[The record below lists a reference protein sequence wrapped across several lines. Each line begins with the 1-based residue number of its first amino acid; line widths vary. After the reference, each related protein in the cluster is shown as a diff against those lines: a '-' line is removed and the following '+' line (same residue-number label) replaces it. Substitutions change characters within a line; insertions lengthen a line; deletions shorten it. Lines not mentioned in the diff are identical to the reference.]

1 MNLEAV
7 DSWLL
12 EDWNG
17 TDCGDF
23 FVGSRCR
30 MSVYRMDVWMTN
42 NPGWMDGL
50 TFAWIDV
57 VLFGSSSVRVDY
69 GRILSSQHLRCEM
82 SGQFMLDHY

>member
-1 MNLEAV
+1 METV

-30 MSVYRMDVWMTN
+30 MSVYRMDVWMTR
-42 NPGWMDGL
+42 NPGWDGL
-50 TFAWIDV
+50 TLAWIDV

-69 GRILSSQHLRCEM
+69 GRICRANISDVRCPASSYWITIEE
-82 SGQFMLDHY
+82 